1 MENHRK
7 EKMLTVVIPTY
18 NMELYLDRCLTS
30 LVMSDSDIFNALQVI
45 IVNDGS
51 KDKSLNI
58 ALKYVNKYPNVF
70 EVVDKPNG
78 NYGSCINKGL
88 RMAKGKYFRILD
100 ADDWFDTNQLALFI
114 NAIVNLNEEI
124 DVLITNYTIQGKSL
138 QRFRMK
144 NLQYGKKYL
153 SDDLNFVTT
162 QNVLMLRMHAM
173 TFRTKLLIDCNLKLQ
188 EGISYT
194 DAEYCYYPYVK
205 SDSIIFFDIN
215 LYQYFVGRE
224 GQTVS
229 KDSVKRN
236 FGSFYKVGK
245 RMLEDFVSGSYPKN
259 GKNISL
265 VNFISNSLFNIYCVY
280 LVYLRQ
286 HPKEQTTMVNEID
299 SLVRKDADL
308 NKTVL
313 KFTYKKI
320 PFVFLWRNFGFKLSI
335 LF

>member
-114 NAIVNLNEEI
+114 NAIANLNEEI

-280 LVYLRQ
+280 LVYLHQ
-286 HPKEQTTMVNEID
+286 HIKEQTTMVNEID

>member
-51 KDKSLNI
+51 KDNSLNI
-58 ALKYVNKYPNVF
+58 ALKYVDKYPDVF
-70 EVVDKPNG
+70 EVFDKPNG

-100 ADDWFDTNQLALFI
+100 ADDWFDTNQLVLFI
-114 NAIVNLNEEI
+114 NAITNLNEEI
-124 DVLITNYTIQGKSL
+124 DVLITNYTIQGRNMQKF
-138 QRFRMK
+138 QMK
-144 NLQYGKKYL
+144 NLQYNKRYIVN
-153 SDDLNFVTT
+153 DLNIVSTH
-162 QNVLMLRMHAM
+162 NELMLRMHAM
-173 TFRTKLLIDCNLKLQ
+173 TFRTELLLDCNLRLQ

-245 RMLEDFVSGSYPKN
+245 RMLEDFLSRSYLQN
-259 GKNISL
+259 GKRISL

-286 HPKEQTTMVNEID
+286 HTKEQTNMVNEID